1 MSSTLAIEPIHC
13 SISGSSCCFLTCI
26 QVSQEA
32 GTVIWYSH
40 LSKNFPV
47 FLWSTQ
53 SKALEKTWCW
63 EKTEGR
69 RRGRQRMRWL
79 DGITDFCTW
88 VWASS
93 RRWWRTRKPGML
105 QSMGLQTWTQL
116 SDWTTT
122 TRWLLLH
129 KETLNTLAIV
139 PTTEFAR
146 QLKLASFLT
155 CIFKSWSCLSSDNWK
170 FGGGCFFKIQGLYL

>member
-1 MSSTLAIEPIHC
+1 MAFWSLGLTLKLKLQY
-13 SISGSSCCFLTCI
+13 SG
-26 QVSQEA
+26 
-32 GTVIWYSH
+32 H
-40 LSKNFPV
+40 LMRRVDS
-47 FLWSTQ
+47 
-53 SKALEKTWCW
+53 LEKTLMLGQIEGKRIRGWQDKMVGWHHWLNGC
-63 EKTEGR
+63 ESEQTE
-69 RRGRQRMRWL
+69 RQ
-79 DGITDFCTW
+79 
-88 VWASS
+88 
-93 RRWWRTRKPGML
+93 RTRKPGML

-170 FGGGCFFKIQGLYL
+170 FGGGCFLRYKVYTYKLELRFSANRIPILS